1 MAALLL
7 PEAISE
13 RIWCSQRCELGQR
26 RVLAAR
32 PRFHQGVDDLGVDDR
47 PARGDFRD
55 RGCDLH
61 AVVHALLEQVCASG
75 GSGFEPSAY
84 WGSLYWLNTTTP
96 IPGALSLSAPARR
109 MPSSVWSVAGGC
121 R

>member
-1 MAALLL
+1 MALTRLLVSSVCVRPSLRKIELMWFSTARLVSTRDSAMAALLL

-61 AVVHALLEQVCASG
+61 AVVH
-75 GSGFEPSAY
+75 P
-84 WGSLYWLNTTTP
+84 
-96 IPGALSLSAPARR
+96 AP
-109 MPSSVWSVAGGC
+109 
-121 R
+121 